1 GICNNSTTA
10 LISINPIPTV
20 VTNNPAAVCAPLTV
34 NLTLATVTAGSTPGL
49 TFTYYRDAAGTLILS
64 NPTAVSVSGTYYIKG
79 TNGTGC
85 TDIKPVIVTINPLPV
100 ASIIYT
106 GSPYCT
112 NGTAIV
118 SLTGIGG
125 GTFVSTPGLSLNAVT
140 GDINLAASA
149 EGTYTVIYSFT
160 NGTCGNSVFT
170 SVTIKNP
177 ALVVNNPAA
186 TCFPGTIDLTNP
198 AVTAGSQ
205 SGLTFSYY
213 QNLAGTIPLVNPAA
227 VSVSGTYFVKGTD
240 MISGCSSNIQPVVVT
255 INAKPTVSASTS
267 ATDICKGTA
276 VILTAVSPGNTIDWI
291 GVGAGNVV
299 TVTPLDSTTYL
310 A

>member
-1 GICNNSTTA
+1 M
-10 LISINPIPTV
+10 
-20 VTNNPAAVCAPLTV
+20 TNNPAAVCAPLTV
-34 NLTLATVTAGSTPGL
+34 NLTLAAVTAGSTPGL

-85 TDIKPVIVTINPLPV
+85 TDIKPVVVTINPLPV

-160 NGTCGNSVFT
+160 NGTCSNSVFT

-205 SGLTFSYY
+205 PDSHYNYY
-213 QNLAGTIPLVNPAA
+213 LDNSRNNSIGESDSCWYGGNLFYERNGHDYRMFFQYSTRGGYHI
-227 VSVSGTYFVKGTD
+227 
-240 MISGCSSNIQPVVVT
+240 
-255 INAKPTVSASTS
+255 AKPTVTASS
-267 ATDICKGTA
+267 ICNG
-276 VILTAVSPGNTIDWI
+276 
-291 GVGAGNVV
+291 
-299 TVTPLDSTTYL
+299 YL
-310 A
+310 